1 MIILLK
7 SIGTK
12 ILMKKKLIIYT
23 ILCLFVSA
31 CAHKTTDLFA
41 TDGSDI
47 PQAFANFPDIPFPE
61 NAYLDL
67 NDTKALGSGENWIGS
82 IAYTAPYN
90 ASRIFDFYIS
100 EMPKLRW
107 VEVAVVRTRI
117 SQMTY
122 FRDNRAL
129 QILIE
134 SNGKNNSKIT
144 VTAIPNQAAMTR

>member
-1 MIILLK
+1 
-7 SIGTK
+7 
-12 ILMKKKLIIYT
+12 MKKKLIIYA

-31 CAHKTTDLFA
+31 CAHEPADLIA
-41 TDGSDI
+41 KDGSDI

-61 NAYLDL
+61 KAYLDL
-67 NDTKALGSGENWIGS
+67 DDTKALGSGENWIGS
-82 IAYTAPYN
+82 VTYTAPYN
-90 ASRIFDFYIS
+90 ASRLFDFYVS

-134 SNGKNNSKIT
+134 SNGKNNSKVT